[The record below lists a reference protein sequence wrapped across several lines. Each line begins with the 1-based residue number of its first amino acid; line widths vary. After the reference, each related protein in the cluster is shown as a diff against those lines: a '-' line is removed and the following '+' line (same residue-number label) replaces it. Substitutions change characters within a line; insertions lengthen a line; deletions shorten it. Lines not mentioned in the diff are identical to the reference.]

1 MSNAADV
8 PISPQGLQQQQ
19 PAALAQETVSSQQ
32 LSAEQT
38 SEGEVIESQVGD
50 AEDREGQPDG
60 AFRRRAPPVLSSE
73 QLRSPLATPGKSPS
87 IAINPSA
94 SVAAAADSN
103 DEDEEEQLPQRR
115 PRRESVAAAAA
126 AAAAAKAAASA
137 PTLATP
143 QELVDWCIAQAV
155 SVTTLPF
162 EQAPSSVAAQVAAFS
177 AVFQEQV
184 RVAVLFFAICVFNHD
199 QVVSLYRNQHKLVA
213 EISRVEGDGDA
224 LALASAADFP
234 AACSADVGAAAAQAY
249 EAARVAAVAAEEEEQ
264 LLKRLHS
271 EYSTL
276 SSLCAQVDA
285 GLVSSSIV
293 RDGSALMQQ
302 VSIHFL

>member
-94 SVAAAADSN
+94 SIAAAADSN
-103 DEDEEEQLPQRR
+103 DEYEEEQLPQRR

-184 RVAVLFFAICVFNHD
+184 RVAVLCFPSVCSIMTRSCPCI
-199 QVVSLYRNQHKLVA
+199 
-213 EISRVEGDGDA
+213 EISINSLQKSV
-224 LALASAADFP
+224 ASKVTVM
-234 AACSADVGAAAAQAY
+234 S
-249 EAARVAAVAAEEEEQ
+249 
-264 LLKRLHS
+264 LLSHRPQTFLLLVVRMLGLPRLRPMRPP
-271 EYSTL
+271 EWRQWRL
-276 SSLCAQVDA
+276 RKKSSC
-285 GLVSSSIV
+285 
-293 RDGSALMQQ
+293 
-302 VSIHFL
+302 